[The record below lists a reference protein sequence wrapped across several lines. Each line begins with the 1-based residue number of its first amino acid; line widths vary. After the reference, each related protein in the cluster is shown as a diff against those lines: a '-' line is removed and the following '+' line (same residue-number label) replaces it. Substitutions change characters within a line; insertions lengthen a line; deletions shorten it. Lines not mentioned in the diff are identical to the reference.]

1 MIKERCSMS
10 KEKPNKEISV
20 LKLINYN
27 LLFFIPLIILYV
39 ISYYFSN
46 FISPAL
52 DVSPII
58 TTQILMIVLSLV
70 TFFILIPLLRI
81 RETVRGVRFSLFNF
95 VITGF
100 VITIPSLI
108 NGNYSILM
116 SALIYLAN
124 FIFATFINSPDVI
137 GISGDPEDWFKHKV
151 QIMIFVIY
159 VTIVLLYVFGFGW
172 MYFQMAND
180 TAHPSAFR
188 YSNSESPTY
197 LTFTYYSIVTMA
209 TVGYGDI
216 TPVSPGARLVMS
228 MHTILGMIINVVF
241 IAILLMYVSFSAN
254 LMARKTES
262 KIEREEKIIEK
273 EAKEIEQKENEIE
286 KEEKKLKDIE
296 EGLPKSRFSSYGEE
310 YPNYLNG
317 KNNFR

>member
-1 MIKERCSMS
+1 MS
-10 KEKPNKEISV
+10 KDKGKKEISV

-27 LLFFIPLIILYV
+27 LLFFIPLIILYLL
-39 ISYYFSN
+39 SYYFSS
-46 FISPAL
+46 FISPRL
-52 DVSPII
+52 EVSPII
-58 TTQILMIVLSLV
+58 TTQILMIVLSLI

-116 SALIYLAN
+116 SSLIYLGN

-137 GISGDPEDWFKHKV
+137 GISGDPDDWFKHKV

-159 VTIVLLYVFGFGW
+159 LSIVLLYVFGFGW
-172 MYFQMAND
+172 IYYQMASD
-180 TAHPSAFR
+180 AAFPNAFS
-188 YSNSESPTY
+188 YSGGESPTY
-197 LTFTYYSIVTMA
+197 FTFAYYSIVTVA

-216 TPVSPGARLVMS
+216 TPLSGGARLVMA
-228 MHTILGMIINVVF
+228 MHTLLGMVINVVF
-241 IAILLMYVSFSAN
+241 IAILLMYVTFSAN
-254 LMARKTES
+254 MVERKVEH
-262 KIEREEKIIEK
+262 KIEQDEKIIEK
-273 EAKEIEQKENEIE
+273 EAKEIEERENRLEN
-286 KEEKKLKDIE
+286 EEKKLEDLE
-296 EGLPKSRFSSYGEE
+296 RNAPHSRFSAYQGGD

-317 KNNFR
+317 RNNYR